1 MTSTSLTLN
10 LPSAYIGIFACND
23 ATVWS
28 ICSQLQ
34 KNPLKHKLDHMQ
46 YIFAYEL
53 HVYKP
58 FIYLVISSD

>member
-1 MTSTSLTLN
+1 MMLLYDQYAHN
-10 LPSAYIGIFACND
+10 YK
-23 ATVWS
+23 
-28 ICSQLQ
+28 